1 MSINLKFPLRTH
13 FKGYFEGNET
23 RIKAARE
30 NIKTLLLTR
39 KGEIPCNYEIGMPNS
54 LYELMFEQIN
64 DEEFEIFVKKN
75 ISTAIS
81 QFLPEITLIDVKVWN
96 KDTIPN
102 GIAGLNTNQILIRMR
117 YLLGDEE
124 DEIDLRT

>member
-1 MSINLKFPLRTH
+1 
-13 FKGYFEGNET
+13 
-23 RIKAARE
+23 
-30 NIKTLLLTR
+30 
-39 KGEIPCNYEIGMPNS
+39 MPNS

-102 GIAGLNTNQILIRMR
+102 GVAGLNTNQILIRMR